1 MVGWYHQPNGHKFE
15 QTLGDIIEGQGSLAC
30 CSSWGHKQSDTTEQ
44 LNNKGDGQGPRDAHC
59 REDSL
64 WLRAWASEH
73 CLDPLPGPGCLMPW
87 ERATYEGDQ
96 GGQQQD
102 SNQEVL
108 ELFQHKLPQ
117 GLACEQEHRMRAG
130 ILTNRVHA
138 ELRWPT
144 PSVPFEWGEPEA
156 LRGKRGNA
164 ADSARPHSPGRGG
177 HRLTVTGL
185 LIIYFTFF

>member
-1 MVGWYHQPNGHKFE
+1 
-15 QTLGDIIEGQGSLAC
+15 
-30 CSSWGHKQSDTTEQ
+30 
-44 LNNKGDGQGPRDAHC
+44 
-59 REDSL
+59 
-64 WLRAWASEH
+64 
-73 CLDPLPGPGCLMPW
+73 MPW
-87 ERATYEGDQ
+87 ERTTYEGDQ

-117 GLACEQEHRMRAG
+117 GLPCEREHRMRAG
-130 ILTNRVHA
+130 ILTNHVHA

-144 PSVPFEWGEPEA
+144 PSLPFEWGEPEA

-185 LIIYFTFF
+185 GCHLVPLQAALAPSLTFLSWEFCRIQAATRAMRRQEMTGLPSRV